1 MEEEKR
7 KKSLEYSIK
16 DGVAW
21 SVNEALGAYYVSP
34 FAIALGA
41 SEAQIGLLTSVP
53 NLAANLSQLATPRLM
68 EGRSRKK
75 LVTELV
81 FMQAMVWLPMSILAM
96 LVFLTGVSSTFLP
109 LTVMLFYAAYLTLGA
124 LNGPAWASWIGDLV
138 SEEEM
143 GSFFGRRNRIIGF
156 ANLIAF
162 MIAGIFLDLSRRLGV
177 IFPGFSL
184 LFLGAML
191 ARLIS
196 RYFLLKHYEPKFEEK
211 EEYHFGFFEFL
222 RKIWRR
228 GKRPNRFGRFSL
240 YTTLMAFATNIA
252 APFFAVYMLRDLK
265 FSYITYV
272 AIVLSSS
279 SVRFLSMVW
288 WGKFS
293 DRYGRLRTLR
303 IGGLLIP
310 WVPILWLLTTNP
322 IHLSI
327 IEMFGGFAWAA
338 FDLASFTFVYDVVS
352 REKRGICFSYFNALN
367 GMGIFAGATL
377 GGLFATKLSLGLK
390 PILSVFLLSGILRLV
405 ISLLLLPHLS
415 EVKKVKPR
423 RPLWTFPKSFVRRR
437 FRI

>member
-1 MEEEKR
+1 M
-7 KKSLEYSIK
+7 EYSIK

-21 SVNEALGAYYVSP
+21 SVNEALGAYYVAP

-75 LVTELV
+75 LVTEFVLL
-81 FMQAMVWLPMSILAM
+81 QALMWLPMSTLAM
-96 LVFLTGVSSTFLP
+96 LAFLTGIRGIYLP
-109 LTVMLFYAAYLTLGA
+109 FAVMVFYAAYLTLGA

-138 SEEEM
+138 PEEER

-156 ANLIAF
+156 ANLISF
-162 MIAGIFLDLSRRLGV
+162 MIAGIFLDFSRRLGV
-177 IFPGFSL
+177 VFLGFSL
-184 LFLGAML
+184 LFLGAMI
-191 ARLIS
+191 ARMIS
-196 RYFLLKHYEPKFEEK
+196 RYFLLKHHEPEFEEK

-222 RKIWRR
+222 RKIWKRER
-228 GKRPNRFGRFSL
+228 RPNRFGRFAL
-240 YTTLMAFATNIA
+240 YTALMAFATNIA

-279 SVRFLSMVW
+279 SVRLLSMVW
-288 WGKFS
+288 WGRFS
-293 DRYGRLRTLR
+293 DRYGRLQTLR

-322 IHLSI
+322 VHLSI

-338 FDLASFTFVYDVVS
+338 FDLASFTFVYDIVS
-352 REKRGICFSYFNALN
+352 RERRGICFSYFNVLN
-367 GMGIFAGATL
+367 GVGIFTGATL
-377 GGLFATKLSLGLK
+377 GGLLATRLSLGFG
-390 PILSVFLLSGILRLV
+390 PILSVFLLSGILRLAV
-405 ISLLLLPHLS
+405 SLLLLPHLS
-415 EVKKVKPR
+415 EVRKAKLK
-423 RPLWTFPKSFVRRR
+423 RPLWTFPRSFVRRK